1 MARTTPTTVSQIW
14 IPRFQ
19 KRLQI
24 HDPRGAKS
32 LNVAAFCPNPLSGG
46 GSSVGLSENTA
57 NSIQVAPNPF
67 DTELEITANAPIQSL
82 ILRDAQGKL
91 VLRQEA
97 TSNTIK
103 IETATLQNGIYFLEV
118 QTANGLELVKV
129 VK

>member
-1 MARTTPTTVSQIW
+1 
-14 IPRFQ
+14 
-19 KRLQI
+19 
-24 HDPRGAKS
+24 
-32 LNVAAFCPNPLSGG
+32 
-46 GSSVGLSENTA
+46 
-57 NSIQVAPNPF
+57 
-67 DTELEITANAPIQSL
+67 
-82 ILRDAQGKL
+82 L